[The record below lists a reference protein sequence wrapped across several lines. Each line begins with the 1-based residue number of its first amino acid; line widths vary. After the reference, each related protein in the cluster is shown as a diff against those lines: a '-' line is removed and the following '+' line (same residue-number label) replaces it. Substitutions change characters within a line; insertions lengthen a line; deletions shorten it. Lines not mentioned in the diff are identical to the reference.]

1 MKINQKIL
9 KKYIRKLLT
18 NNHLNGRLYEYAAQL
33 GISVS
38 TDTTKTGEFD

>member
-1 MKINQKIL
+1 MKNIGKN
-9 KKYIRKLLT
+9 IRKLLT
-18 NNHLNGRLYEYAAQL
+18 NNNLNGRLYEYAAQL